1 MTGEDEFDSEETTTL
16 EAPVADEVDMDT
28 ASDVLS
34 DAVKAKLFGGGTI
47 ANRPDISSLPDAFDH
62 GRPMFQVGDKVVIER
77 YATMLASRP
86 YLDTKTYKVVA
97 IDTDTGNMRLWDDQL
112 GQFAGDNFKTGF
124 AAGTRTYKI
133 AMGVNV
139 STKKKRGRPRK
150 NPIVALEEAKPA
162 APVEKKK
169 RGRPPGSKNRSR
181 EVVLAEKAAKK
192 MERDERKA
200 RRAVKKKSK

>member
-1 MTGEDEFDSEETTTL
+1 MNEANIESEETETTIHAV
-16 EAPVADEVDMDT
+16 EEVDMDS

-34 DAVKAKLFGGGTI
+34 DAVKAKLFGVAVAT
-47 ANRPDISSLPDAFDH
+47 NRPDISSLPDAFDH
-62 GRPMFQVGDKVVIER
+62 GRPVFQVGDKVVIER
-77 YATMLASRP
+77 YATMLDTHP

-112 GQFAGDNFKTGF
+112 GQFASDNFKTGT

-150 NPIVALEEAKPA
+150 NPVVALEEAKPA
-162 APVEKKK
+162 APAEKKK
-169 RGRPPGSKNRSR
+169 RGRPPGSKNRDKDTIR
-181 EVVLAEKAAKK
+181 AEKAEKKALRAAKV
-192 MERDERKA
+192 A
-200 RRAVKKKSK
+200 TKKKKTK